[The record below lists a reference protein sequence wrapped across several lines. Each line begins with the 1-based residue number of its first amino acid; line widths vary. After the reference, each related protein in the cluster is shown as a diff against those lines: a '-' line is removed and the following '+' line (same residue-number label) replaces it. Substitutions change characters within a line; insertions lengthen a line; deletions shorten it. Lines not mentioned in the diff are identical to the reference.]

1 MEGNDSNLLFG
12 FEMAVLGSTR
22 RSTTVKYLAVN
33 DLQRIFIPS
42 LITVGMFDLI
52 VKYFLVV

>member
-22 RSTTVKYLAVN
+22 RSTTLKHLSVN

-52 VKYFLVV
+52 VKYCLVV